1 MTNAVRAQ
9 HSARAIR
16 WGMIGCGNVTE
27 VKSGPA
33 FQRAERS
40 ELVAVMRRNGD
51 LAKDY
56 AQRHGVKKWFDD
68 ADALIADPEVDAIYI
83 ATPPSSHK
91 HYTLLC
97 AQAGKPVYV
106 EKPMALNHAE
116 CLEMVAA
123 CERAGVPLFVAYY
136 RRMLPRFL
144 KIKTLIESGAIG
156 EVRFVNTLFY
166 RPLSPHDQASVE
178 HSNNWRTDPAQSG
191 GGYFADLAS
200 HSLNFLEY
208 ALGPIAEVAGFAS
221 NQAARYAAEDM
232 VSSSFR
238 FASGVQGTGNWCFT
252 AYEKTD
258 MTEIIGTLGKIS
270 YAYFDQS
277 PVVLNTLRGVTNF
290 QIANPTHIQQPLI
303 QTIVDEL
310 LGVNN
315 CICPSH
321 GESAAHTSWVMDQM
335 LKDYYSTEKNSRR
348 VGK

>member
-1 MTNAVRAQ
+1 M
-9 HSARAIR
+9 
-16 WGMIGCGNVTE
+16 
-27 VKSGPA
+27 
-33 FQRAERS
+33 
-40 ELVAVMRRNGD
+40 
-51 LAKDY
+51 
-56 AQRHGVKKWFDD
+56 
-68 ADALIADPEVDAIYI
+68 
-83 ATPPSSHK
+83 
-91 HYTLLC
+91 
-97 AQAGKPVYV
+97 
-106 EKPMALNHAE
+106 
-116 CLEMVAA
+116 LEMVAA
-123 CERAGVPLFVAYY
+123 CERVGVPLFVAYY